1 MHMNKHQLA
10 SERGKQLTVISFR
23 GIYSLENEV
32 CSISKRSY
40 FSIRLKEK
48 RKKKSSAEIIILS
61 LSLSFHFLFC
71 VVLIISDFA
80 VIVCIYF

>member
-1 MHMNKHQLA
+1 M
-10 SERGKQLTVISFR
+10 VISFR

-40 FSIRLKEK
+40 FSIRLK
-48 RKKKSSAEIIILS
+48 KKKEKKSRAEIIILS
-61 LSLSFHFLFC
+61 LSLSFHFLFS

-80 VIVCIYF
+80 VIMCVYF